1 VDGEPVRRVALVTAA
16 EVPGAG
22 TLRVL
27 VSVLGVPLTVL
38 LVLAILLGA
47 ALMALRLRARLRPVR
62 R

>member
-1 VDGEPVRRVALVTAA
+1 VALVTAT
-16 EVPGAG
+16 EVPEAG

-27 VSVLGVPLTVL
+27 LSDLGVPLTVV

-47 ALMALRLRARLRPVR
+47 ALVALRMRVRLRLVR